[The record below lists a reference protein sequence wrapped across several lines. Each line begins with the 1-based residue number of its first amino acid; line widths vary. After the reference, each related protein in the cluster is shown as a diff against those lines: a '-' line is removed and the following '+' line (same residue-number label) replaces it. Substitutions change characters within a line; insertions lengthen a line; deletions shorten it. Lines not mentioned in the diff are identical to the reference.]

1 VGCVVYSEHNQY
13 KGKKCSVEAAALA
26 LEKFSFAKLV
36 EEEQASGT
44 YYRVL
49 VHDRCWFEL
58 EHKCEEPPAADDRAA
73 LLFSGYRAMRTKSGR
88 EIHLGSVGCSQSF
101 CGCWPVYAVG
111 EDLSTVTCKK
121 CKEHNP
127 GVFDEGYNC
136 SWCDTDNLAGA
147 THCAHCEATRGSHP
161 NDRTY
166 DF

>member
-1 VGCVVYSEHNQY
+1 MTTLRRGTTAHKAVLSNAVGCVVYSEHNQY

-36 EEEQASGT
+36 ERDDRYT
-44 YYRVL
+44 VR

-58 EHKCEEPPAADDRAA
+58 EHSDEEPPAAD
-73 LLFSGYRAMRTKSGR
+73 
-88 EIHLGSVGCSQSF
+88 
-101 CGCWPVYAVG
+101 
-111 EDLSTVTCKK
+111 
-121 CKEHNP
+121 
-127 GVFDEGYNC
+127 EGYNC
-136 SWCDTDNLAGA
+136 SHCDTDNLAGA